1 MKTHRRLTAGGFT
14 LVELLVVIVIVA
26 TLAGLASPVVLKKLK
41 EGDRI
46 QAISNSREIYKALF
60 TFKNDYQSFPDKTT
74 FQAVKDATESKILQ
88 TQGNFSNDYFRQL
101 LAADLGNEKIFYAK
115 AAGIKKPDNAFNTA
129 ANALQAGEVGFG
141 YVLDKGVSLDD
152 SNTDRPIFVAP
163 LVRGSAELF
172 DAGPFSGKAVFLLLD
187 GSVDEKT
194 ITKSKKIAMGGGK
207 FLLQNGE
214 GTVWGTEVTP
224 KIAPPKVAAVVET
237 PDSPDGS
244 APAENMNANP

>member
-1 MKTHRRLTAGGFT
+1 MKTHRRLAARGFT

-46 QAISNSREIYKALF
+46 QAISNSREIYKAMF
-60 TFKNDYQSFPDKTT
+60 TFRNDYQSFPDRTT
-74 FQAVKDATESKILQ
+74 FQAVKEATESSILQ
-88 TQGNFSNDYFRQL
+88 SNGNFSNDFFRQL

-115 AAGIKKPDNAFNTA
+115 AAGVKKPDNNYNTA
-129 ANALQAGEVGFG
+129 ANALAPGEVGFG
-141 YVLDKGVSLDD
+141 YVLDNGMALDD
-152 SNTDRPIFVAP
+152 SNTDRPIVVAP

-194 ITKSKKIAMGGGK
+194 ITKSKKISMGGGK

-214 GTVWGTEVTP
+214 GTVWGTEVKP
-224 KIAPPKVAAVVET
+224 KIAPPKMAAAAAV
-237 PDSPDGS
+237 PADSSGDDS
-244 APAENMNANP
+244 SNTDMNAE